1 MSFRTTIVGLGR
13 VGSSIGRALR
23 DTEADFEIVGHDK
36 DHAAAKRAHK
46 AGSVDRTEWNLINA
60 CDGANLVVISTP
72 LPGVR
77 STLEA
82 IAEDLQVGC
91 VVTDTARLK
100 VPVLKWARQF
110 LPSTVHFIGGHP
122 ILRPQLLW
130 LTGGIDAPQPAEPSS
145 QPLDGAI
152 YCLTPG
158 TATPPEALQTVANLA
173 QAVGARPYY
182 LDAAEH
188 DGLIAALE
196 GLPLLMA
203 AALQVVAS
211 KSPSWR
217 EMIRLSGRDF
227 ASATDLLAGDA
238 DNLAQ
243 QVLLNATNNARWI
256 DAFLSE
262 LSILREM
269 MVNEDG
275 ESLQKLFAGALE
287 ARDSWMRQQP
297 EDESV
302 DYSDFNMARMMLGDL
317 FRPPEQR
324 DE

>member
-130 LTGGIDAPQPAEPSS
+130 LTGGVDAPEPAEPSP

-262 LSILREM
+262 LSMLREM
-269 MVNEDG
+269 VVNEDG

-287 ARDSWMRQQP
+287 ARDSWLRQQP

>member
-1 MSFRTTIVGLGR
+1 MPFRTTIVGLGR
-13 VGSSIGRALR
+13 VGSSIGLALR
-23 DTEADFEIVGHDK
+23 ETEADFEIIGHDR

-46 AGSVDRTEWNLINA
+46 SGSVDRTEWNLINA

-82 IAEDLQVGC
+82 IAEDLEAGC

-110 LPSTVHFIGGHP
+110 LPPTVHFIGGHP
-122 ILRPQLLW
+122 IRRPQFLW
-130 LTGGIDAPQPAEPSS
+130 LTGEEGEPEPVEPSS
-145 QPLDGAI
+145 QLLDGAI

-173 QAVGARPYY
+173 QAVGAKPYY

-211 KSPSWR
+211 RSPSWR

-238 DNLAQ
+238 GDLSE
-243 QVLLNATNNARWI
+243 QVVLNAANNARWI
-256 DAFLSE
+256 DGFMAE
-262 LSILREM
+262 LSMLRELV
-269 MVNEDG
+269 VNEDA
-275 ESLQKLFAGALE
+275 EALQKLFTGALE

-324 DE
+324 GM

>member
-1 MSFRTTIVGLGR
+1 MPFRTTIVGLGR
-13 VGSSIGRALR
+13 VGSSIGLALR
-23 DTEADFEIVGHDK
+23 ETEADFEIVGHDR

-46 AGSVDRTEWNLINA
+46 SGSVDRTEWNLINA

-82 IAEDLQVGC
+82 IAQDLETDC

-110 LPSTVHFIGGHP
+110 LPPTVHFVGGHP
-122 ILRPQLLW
+122 ICKPQLPW
-130 LTGGIDAPQPAEPSS
+130 LRAEETAPEPAEPSS
-145 QPLDGAI
+145 QLFNGAI

-173 QAVGARPYY
+173 QAVGAKPYY

-203 AALQVVAS
+203 AALQVLAS
-211 KSPSWR
+211 RSPSWR
-217 EMIRLSGRDF
+217 EMIRLSGMDF
-227 ASATDLLAGDA
+227 ASATEVLAGDA
-238 DNLAQ
+238 GNLAEQ
-243 QVLLNATNNARWI
+243 IALNAANNARWV
-256 DAFLSE
+256 DAFLAE
-262 LSILREM
+262 LATLRELV
-269 MVNEDG
+269 VNEDA
-275 ESLQKLFAGALE
+275 EALQKLFTGALE
-287 ARDSWMRQQP
+287 ARDSWMRQHP
-297 EDESV
+297 EDETV

-324 DE
+324 DM

>member
-1 MSFRTTIVGLGR
+1 MPFRTTIVGLGR
-13 VGSSIGRALR
+13 VGSSIGLALR
-23 DTEADFEIVGHDK
+23 ETEADFEIIGHDK

-46 AGSVDRTEWNLINA
+46 SGSVDRTEWNLINA
-60 CDGANLVVISTP
+60 CDGASLVVISTP

-82 IAEDLQVGC
+82 IAEDLEAGC

-100 VPVLKWARQF
+100 APVLKWARQF
-110 LPSTVHFIGGHP
+110 LPPTVHFIGGHP
-122 ILRPQLLW
+122 ILRPQFLW
-130 LTGGIDAPQPAEPSS
+130 LTGEEAEPEPVEPS
-145 QPLDGAI
+145 PRLLDGAI

-158 TATPPEALQTVANLA
+158 TAAPPEALQTVANLA
-173 QAVGARPYY
+173 QAVGAKPYY

-211 KSPSWR
+211 RSPSWR

-238 DNLAQ
+238 GDLAE
-243 QVLLNATNNARWI
+243 QVVLNAANNARWI
-256 DAFLSE
+256 DAFMAE
-262 LSILREM
+262 LSMLRELV
-269 MVNEDG
+269 VNEDG
-275 ESLQKLFAGALE
+275 EALQKLFAGALE

-324 DE
+324 GM